1 MDRQIIAKVLGDD
14 APLSADIRPGSLV
27 TTTYDEVA
35 AEIGDLA
42 KSEEDVLMYALFP
55 IEARQ
60 YLSAHKEGAEK
71 AVFMMGE
78 EINAFREEESVDVN
92 QIRELIKI
100 VEASDITEVVV
111 EENGAII
118 SVRKGNVF
126 IAPAGTAAPAAAAHT
141 GSAAAPETSAR
152 PGSWK
157 ELKAQLVGTFYRSPA
172 PGSGPFVQ
180 VGDVFE
186 EGQPLCIL
194 EAMKLMNEIDAPERG
209 IVQEIAVEDGKTV
222 EYGTV
227 LFYYEPIA

>member
-1 MDRQIIAKVLGDD
+1 
-14 APLSADIRPGSLV
+14 
-27 TTTYDEVA
+27 
-35 AEIGDLA
+35 
-42 KSEEDVLMYALFP
+42 MYALFP

-100 VEASDITEVVV
+100 VEASDISEVVV
-111 EENGAII
+111 EENGATI
-118 SVRKGNVF
+118 SVRKGGVF
-126 IAPAGTAAPAAAAHT
+126 IAPAGAPAQ
-141 GSAAAPETSAR
+141 APVPAVSGTEPAGQATSR
-152 PGSWK
+152 PAGWK

-172 PGSGPFVQ
+172 PGAGPFVQ

-209 IVQEIAVEDGKTV
+209 IVQEIAVEDGNTV